1 MEFYGGEIWLTS
13 EETKGTTFYFT
24 IPKKNMMEKPNLNYL
39 KEISGDDRIFEQKM
53 LEIVKK
59 ELPEEIKSY
68 KNFIELQN
76 YNQAAEMVHKIKHK
90 ISILG
95 LEKSYQV
102 AIDYEEN

>member
-1 MEFYGGEIWLTS
+1 
-13 EETKGTTFYFT
+13 
-24 IPKKNMMEKPNLNYL
+24 MMEKPNLNYL
-39 KEISGDDRIFEQKM
+39 KEISGGDIIFEKKM

-76 YNQAAEMVHKIKHK
+76 YNQAAEIVHKIKHK

-95 LEKSYQV
+95 LEKSYDIAV
-102 AIDYEEN
+102 EFENNLLEGNTSLREQFESILNNITKYLTTL